1 MNTAIWV
8 GIGGCI
14 GSVLRYWASG
24 LIVGLSQSVGFPFAT
39 LAVNVVGCF
48 AIGFLSELA
57 ESRGSFGP
65 EARAFVFVGI
75 LGGFTTFSTF
85 GNETVY
91 LLREGQ
97 RVPAMAYVGASV
109 GLGLGAVVLGR
120 AVAQVIWRAA

>member
-1 MNTAIWV
+1 MNAAIWV
-8 GIGGCI
+8 GIGGFI

-24 LIVGLSQSVGFPFAT
+24 LVVGLSQSVGFPFAT
-39 LAVNVVGCF
+39 LTVNVVGCF

-57 ESRGSFGP
+57 ETRGGFGP

-91 LLREGQ
+91 LMREGQ

-109 GLGLGAVVLGR
+109 VLGLGAVVLGR
-120 AVAQVIWRAA
+120 AVAQLIWRAA